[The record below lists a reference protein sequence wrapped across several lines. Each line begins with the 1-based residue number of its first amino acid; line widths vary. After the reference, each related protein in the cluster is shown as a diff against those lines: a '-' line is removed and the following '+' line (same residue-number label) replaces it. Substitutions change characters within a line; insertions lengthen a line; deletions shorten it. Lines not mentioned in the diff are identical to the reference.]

1 MRTHDES
8 KKVVGVLGTGLVGSA
23 LSLVLLENGFK
34 VHIWNRTYEKM
45 EHLVKQGAIPEKS
58 PCDIGKVCERVF
70 ISVMTTDIVVSLC
83 EGQNGLLSANPFP
96 RFILDTTTGDP
107 EDTIA
112 LSNRLASRGVFY
124 LDTPI
129 SGSSRQI
136 RERKGVFMVG
146 GEREAFDQNE
156 DILLTLAEKVF
167 YLGPPGSGSKAKL
180 ATNLV
185 LGLNRL
191 AFAEGLAFAESL
203 GLNPRQFFYLI
214 RETPAYS
221 VAMDVKGEKML
232 KGDFSPESKIA
243 QHYKDLEIIKKYAQ
257 QRRTVLPLMEV
268 HRSLLE
274 KMLQEGLGELDNAA
288 VYKYL
293 SEMGK
298 KE

>member
-23 LSLVLLENGFK
+23 LSLVLLENGFE
-34 VHIWNRTYEKM
+34 VHIWNRTYEKT
-45 EHLVKQGAIPEKS
+45 EPLVKKGAIPENS
-58 PCDIGKVCERVF
+58 PCDIGKVCERVL
-70 ISVMTTDIVVSLC
+70 ISVMTTDNVVTLC
-83 EGQNGLLSANPFP
+83 EGQNGLLSADPSP
-96 RFILDTTTGDP
+96 CFILDTTTGDP

-112 LSNRLASRGVFY
+112 LSKRLASRGVFY

-146 GEREAFDQNE
+146 CEREAFEKNE

-203 GLNPRQFFYLI
+203 GLNARQFFHLI

-221 VAMDVKGEKML
+221 AAMDVKGEKML
-232 KGDFSPESKIA
+232 KRDFSPESKVV
-243 QHYKDLEIIKKYAQ
+243 QHYKDLEIIRKYAQ
-257 QRRTVLPLMEV
+257 QGGKVLPLMEA